1 MKHVKFLVFLST
13 NKNKNKNN
21 KTKQNKIMY
30 QCVLNSHLFYVE
42 KNENLYIYIYIGDL
56 TIHGEQ

>member
-1 MKHVKFLVFLST
+1 
-13 NKNKNKNN
+13 
-21 KTKQNKIMY
+21 MY